1 MERKVLE
8 NLLSELFPEHEIS
21 DFSIEF
27 ILNNKATEESVRNV
41 HQTLKR
47 YGLEDEKIASQAQL
61 LGFDPKT
68 IRARYQSLLKLG
80 IKPEKIETYT
90 HLLELDP
97 ETIKA
102 HYQHNVGL
110 LRKDYKDRES

>member
-1 MERKVLE
+1 LSWKEKVLE

-47 YGLEDEKIASQAQL
+47 YGLEDEKIALYSFL
-61 LGFDPKT
+61 LGFDPET
-68 IRARYQSLLKLG
+68 IRAHYQSLLKLG
-80 IKPEKIETYT
+80 IKPEKNSVT
-90 HLLELDP
+90 
-97 ETIKA
+97 
-102 HYQHNVGL
+102 
-110 LRKDYKDRES
+110 R